1 MRARATSFVVLSA
14 ALLASLAD
22 AEPVRVEIQGLDD
35 VLARNARAHLSLAAD
50 TERSDLPESN
60 IRALHARA
68 PAELRE
74 ALEPFGYYSPTIQSS
89 LDLEGGTWVA
99 RYIVDAGEPVIV
111 DSVDIEL
118 AGDGKEEPSLLA
130 ARDASTVRDGMVLRH
145 DEYERTKAAL
155 LSAALEHG
163 YRDAAFSESRIEVD
177 PAARAA
183 RIRLL
188 LETGRRYRFGKLTFE
203 QNTLSP
209 ELLQRYVH
217 FEEGEPYDAK
227 KLLDL
232 QYALYDS
239 EYFSAVEILPG
250 EPEGDLVP
258 IVIRAEPRSRRNN
271 YRVGGGYETNTGP
284 RVIIGW
290 ANRRLNSLGHRASVD
305 MTLSE
310 PEKDIEAQY
319 RIPLKDPAKD
329 SRVYG
334 IHTGQDDRGDTTS
347 TIAELIARDTR
358 QLGSWQRQ
366 FYLRLPNERTEIG
379 DTAFSTTSLIP
390 GTLWTRTRADN
401 PILPMRGTF
410 VSADLHG
417 TGSWFSSDTSFA
429 QLRLDGRLVHP
440 LGEKGR
446 VVTRMTVGA
455 TSVSDVDTLPASER
469 FFAGGDQSIR
479 GFDLDSLAPKNAEG
493 LVVGGRY
500 LLTGSFEYQHTVR
513 GPWGMA
519 LFVDG
524 GNAFDNLGDSLEYGA
539 GVGMRYRTPL
549 GMVRLDVAWP
559 LTDGGEDWRIHFA
572 FGPEL

>member
-1 MRARATSFVVLSA
+1 MRVRAASFVVL
-14 ALLASLAD
+14 ALLAALAN
-22 AEPVRVEIQGLDD
+22 ATPVRVEIQGLDD
-35 VLARNARAHLSLAAD
+35 VLTRNALAHLSLAAD
-50 TERSDLPESN
+50 TEQTDLPESN

-68 PAELRE
+68 PTELRQ

-89 LDLEGGTWVA
+89 LELEDGTWVA
-99 RYIVDAGEPVIV
+99 RYVVDTGEPVLV
-111 DSVDIEL
+111 DSVDIQL
-118 AGDGKEEPSLLA
+118 TGDGVEEPSLKAALA
-130 ARDASTVRDGMVLRH
+130 ASTVRQGMVLRH
-145 DEYERTKAAL
+145 DEYERTKAAI

-163 YRDAAFSESRIEVD
+163 YRDAAFSESRIEVN
-177 PAARAA
+177 PQARTADIKL
-183 RIRLL
+183 R
-188 LETGRRYRFGKLTFE
+188 LETGPRYRFGKLTFE
-203 QNTLSP
+203 QNTLRP

-217 FEEGEPYDAK
+217 FEEGEPYDSK

-250 EPEGDLVP
+250 EPEGDRIP
-258 IVIRAEPRSRRNN
+258 IVIRAEPRTRRNN

-319 RIPLKDPAKD
+319 RIPRKDPAKD

-358 QLGSWQRQ
+358 QLGTWQRQ

-379 DTAFSTTSLIP
+379 DAAFSTTSLIP
-390 GTLWTRTRADN
+390 GTLWTRTRADD
-401 PILPMRGTF
+401 PILPMNGMF
-410 VSADLHG
+410 FSADLHG
-417 TGSWFSSDTSFA
+417 TGSWFGADTGFV
-429 QLRLDGRLVHP
+429 QVRFDGRLVHP
-440 LGEKGR
+440 LGPQGR
-446 VVTRMTVGA
+446 VVSRATLGA
-455 TSVSDVDTLPASER
+455 TSVANVDTLPASER

-479 GFDLDSLAPKNAEG
+479 GFDLDSLGPRNADG

-500 LLTGSFEYQHTVR
+500 LVTGSFEYQHTVR

-539 GVGMRYRTPL
+539 GVGARYRTPL
-549 GMVRLDVAWP
+549 GMLRLDVAWP
-559 LTDGGEDWRIHFA
+559 LTNGGDSWRIHFA